1 MDIEKIQQELIS
13 SNIDGW
19 LFYVFHKD
27 NDIASNILEIPS
39 EKLLT
44 RRCFYW
50 IPQKGKPIKIVHII
64 EEEILAFLPGKVLS
78 YLSWRELHKRL
89 QELLSKVQK
98 VAMEYSP
105 FQSIPTV
112 SKVDAGLIELIRDFG
127 VEIVSSASLIQKIFC
142 RWNDDQYK
150 MHKKAASVLEFAVE
164 QAWNLIKNSVEN
176 GKKVTEHDIQKLI
189 LEVFKEN
196 HCVTEGLPICGVNR
210 NSADP
215 HYCPKKN
222 GSEVIKK
229 GDFVLIDLWCKQD
242 LPQSVFADIT
252 RVGVV
257 ASEPTKKQNEIFSI
271 VRKAQQEGTN
281 LIIKRFQ
288 KGLEIKGA
296 EVDQLVRQI
305 IGDQGYGDYF
315 THRTGHNINIDNHGP
330 GANLD
335 GLETQDDRLLI
346 PRTCFSIEPGIYL
359 PEEFG
364 VRLEYDVFIHSDFS
378 VEITV
383 NPQEEIVTIL

>member
-1 MDIEKIQQELIS
+1 M
-13 SNIDGW
+13 
-19 LFYVFHKD
+19 
-27 NDIASNILEIPS
+27 
-39 EKLLT
+39 
-44 RRCFYW
+44 
-50 IPQKGKPIKIVHII
+50 
-64 EEEILAFLPGKVLS
+64 
-78 YLSWRELHKRL
+78 
-89 QELLSKVQK
+89 
-98 VAMEYSP
+98 
-105 FQSIPTV
+105 
-112 SKVDAGLIELIRDFG
+112 
-127 VEIVSSASLIQKIFC
+127 
-142 RWNDDQYK
+142 
-150 MHKKAASVLEFAVE
+150 
-164 QAWNLIKNSVEN
+164 
-176 GKKVTEHDIQKLI
+176 
-189 LEVFKEN
+189 
-196 HCVTEGLPICGVNR
+196 
-210 NSADP
+210 
-215 HYCPKKN
+215 
-222 GSEVIKK
+222 
-229 GDFVLIDLWCKQD
+229 IDLWCKQD

-364 VRLEYDVFIHSDFS
+364 VRLEYDVFIHADFS